1 MIPRVISWSLRNRL
15 LVLLLAA
22 LLSVWGIYAFR
33 HTPLDAIPD
42 LSDAQVIIKTA
53 YPGQSP
59 QTVEDQVT
67 YPLTSALLSVPGST
81 AVRGFSMFGESF
93 IYIIFKD
100 GTDPYWARSRVLEY
114 LSQMSGKLPP
124 GVTPALGPDASGVG
138 WVFEYALVDRQHR
151 HDPDQL
157 RALQDFFLK
166 YELQSLPGVSEVASV
181 GGMVRQYQ
189 IEVDPNRLAAYQLT
203 LDKVGQAVRDSN
215 LSGGGSVV
223 EMGRAEYMI
232 RARGYLRTLDD
243 FRQIPLG
250 TDAQG
255 IPIRL
260 QDVAHIQTGP
270 EARRGVTDLDGEG
283 EAVGGIVVM
292 RYGNNALETIER
304 VKARLQELKSG
315 LPEGVE
321 LVVTYD
327 RSGLIE
333 RAISTLREKLVE
345 ESLAVAL
352 VCLLFLFHLRSSL
365 VAVVTLPIGI
375 LAAFVV
381 MQQQGV
387 SANLMSLGGIA
398 IAIGAMVDA
407 AIVMIEN
414 MHKHLERA
422 ANILPP
428 PLRGITSDL
437 AGEVCQ
443 PSRMASS
450 SIRVGEGVEAMHSDN
465 STPILPFP
473 LQGGRN
479 EEAGELKAAPD
490 YWEIVKTSSLE
501 VGPALFFSLL
511 VITVSFLPV
520 LTLGGQEGKLFSPLA
535 YTKTYAMA
543 ASAFLAVTLTPVLMG
558 YFIRGRIKTEQYNPL
573 NRILQTLYRPVL
585 LAALNKRKLTLLVAL
600 LLLLSVAWP
609 LAKLGNE
616 FMPPLFEGD
625 LLYMPTT
632 LPGLSID
639 EAANILQIT
648 DRLIKEFPEVE
659 RVFGKAGRADTAT
672 DPAPLSMLETTILLK
687 PREEWPPG
695 ETTEQLIH
703 KLDDEVHLPGLTNSW
718 GYPIR
723 TRIDMLSTG
732 IKTPLGIKVTGSDLK
747 GIEQLAQQIEA
758 AVKTVPGTRNV
769 FAERIGGGRYLDI
782 DINRAQ
788 AARYGVTVA
797 DVQRLVQGAI
807 GGENIGTLVD
817 GRERYPIN
825 LRYPRAMRDSL
836 QALESSRVTTP
847 SGAQV
852 PLGELAHLHFSD
864 GAAEIKSE
872 NARLTAYVYID
883 IAGRDLGSY
892 VDEAK
897 RTLEK
902 SVKLPPGYA
911 VTWSGQYVNMQHAK
925 ERLQWVIPLT
935 LLLVVLLLY
944 IHFKHFGKVFL
955 VLLCLPFSLIGGF
968 WLVYALGYNLS
979 VAVAVGFIALA
990 GVAAEFGVV
999 MLLYLDNAIED
1010 LRRTGHLLNIHDLRQ
1025 AIIQGALLR
1034 IRPKMMTVSVIV
1046 AGLLP
1051 VMVSHDTGAEVM
1063 KRIAAP
1069 LVGGMLSAPLLSLIV
1084 IPTLYLWWHEKR
1096 MSLPVLDEA
1105 KTV

>member
-1 MIPRVISWSLRNRL
+1 MIARVISWSLRNHL

-22 LLSVWGIYAFR
+22 LISAWGIYSLR
-33 HTPLDAIPD
+33 HTALDAIPD
-42 LSDAQVIIKTA
+42 LSDVQVIIKTT

-59 QTVEDQVT
+59 QAVEDQVT

-100 GTDPYWARSRVLEY
+100 GTDPYWARTRVLEY
-114 LSQMSGKLPP
+114 LSQMAGKLPP

-138 WVFEYALVDRQHR
+138 WIFEYALTDRQHR

-166 YELQSLPGVSEVASV
+166 YELQSLPGVAEVASV

-189 IEVDPNRLAAYQLT
+189 IEVNPNRLAAYKLT
-203 LDKVGQAVRDSN
+203 LDSVAQSVRDSN

-232 RARGYLRTLDD
+232 RARGYLKTLDD

-250 TDAQG
+250 TDGQG

-270 EARRGVTDLDGEG
+270 EARRGVVDLDGEG
-283 EAVGGIVVM
+283 EVVGGIVVM

-304 VKARLQELKSG
+304 VKTRLQELKAG

-327 RSGLIE
+327 RSGLIK
-333 RAISTLREKLVE
+333 RAVSTLREKLIE

-375 LAAFVV
+375 LAAFII

-387 SANLMSLGGIA
+387 SANIMSLGGIA

-422 ANILPP
+422 GAN
-428 PLRGITSDL
+428 
-437 AGEVCQ
+437 
-443 PSRMASS
+443 
-450 SIRVGEGVEAMHSDN
+450 
-465 STPILPFP
+465 
-473 LQGGRN
+473 
-479 EEAGELKAAPD
+479 PD
-490 YWEIVKTSSLE
+490 YWQVVKTSSLE

-511 VITVSFLPV
+511 VITISFLPV
-520 LTLGGQEGKLFSPLA
+520 LTLGGQEGKLFAPLA

-543 ASAFLAVTLTPVLMG
+543 ASAFLAITLTPVLMG
-558 YFIRGRIKTEQYNPL
+558 YFIRGHIRPEQRNPL
-573 NRILQTLYRPVL
+573 NRVLQALYRPVL
-585 LAALNKRKLTLLVAL
+585 LAALSKRKLTVLATL
-600 LLLLSVAWP
+600 LLLATVTWP
-609 LAKLGNE
+609 LTKLGSE
-616 FMPPLFEGD
+616 FMPPLYEGD

-632 LPGLSID
+632 LPGLSVD

-648 DRLIKEFPEVE
+648 DRLIRALPEVE
-659 RVFGKAGRADTAT
+659 RVFGKAGRAETAT

-687 PREEWPPG
+687 PRDQWPPG
-695 ETTEQLIH
+695 ETVEQLIH
-703 KLDDEVHLPGLTNSW
+703 KLDDQVRLPGLTNSW

-732 IKTPLGIKVTGSDLK
+732 IRTPLGVKITGPDLAGIAELARQIAAAIKG
-747 GIEQLAQQIEA
+747 
-758 AVKTVPGTRNV
+758 VPGTRTV
-769 FAERIGGGRYLDI
+769 FAERATGGRYLDI

-788 AARYGVTVA
+788 AARYGISVA

-807 GGENIGTLVD
+807 GGENIGTVID
-817 GRERYPIN
+817 GRERFQIN
-825 LRYPRAMRDSL
+825 LRYPRALRDSL
-836 QALESSRVTTP
+836 PAIAASRITLP

-852 PLGELAHLHFSD
+852 PLGELAHLHFNE
-864 GAAEIKSE
+864 GASEIKSE

-883 IAGRDLGSY
+883 ITGRDLGGY
-892 VDEAK
+892 VNEAK
-897 RTLEK
+897 HTLEK
-902 SVKLPPGYA
+902 SVILPPGYA
-911 VTWSGQYVNMQHAK
+911 IAWSGQYVNLQHAK
-925 ERLQWVIPLT
+925 ERMQWVIPLT
-935 LLLVVLLLY
+935 LLLAILLLY
-944 IHFKHFGKVFL
+944 MHFHHFGKVLL

-1010 LRRTGHLLNIHDLRQ
+1010 LRSAGRLNNRHDLHQ

-1046 AGLLP
+1046 VGLLP
-1051 VMVSHDTGAEVM
+1051 VMFSQGAGAEVM

-1069 LVGGMLSAPLLSLIV
+1069 LVGGMLTAPLLSLIV
-1084 IPTLYLWWHEKR
+1084 IPVLYSWWQGRSMPK
-1096 MSLPVLDEA
+1096 D
-1105 KTV
+1105 

>member
-1 MIPRVISWSLRNRL
+1 MIARVISWSLRNHL

-22 LLSVWGIYAFR
+22 LISAWGIYSLR
-33 HTPLDAIPD
+33 HTALDAIPD
-42 LSDAQVIIKTA
+42 LSDVQVIIKTT

-59 QTVEDQVT
+59 QAVEDQVT

-100 GTDPYWARSRVLEY
+100 GTDPYWARTRVLEY
-114 LSQMSGKLPP
+114 LSQMAGKLPP

-138 WVFEYALVDRQHR
+138 WIFEYALTDRQHR

-166 YELQSLPGVSEVASV
+166 YELQSLPGVAEVASV

-189 IEVDPNRLAAYQLT
+189 IEVNPTRLAAYKLT
-203 LDKVGQAVRDSN
+203 LDKVAQSVRDSN

-232 RARGYLRTLDD
+232 RARGYLKTLDD

-250 TDAQG
+250 TDGQG

-270 EARRGVTDLDGEG
+270 EARRGVVDLDGEG
-283 EAVGGIVVM
+283 EVVGGIVVM
-292 RYGNNALETIER
+292 RYGNNALETIKR
-304 VKARLQELKSG
+304 VKTRLQELKAG
-315 LPEGVE
+315 LPQGVE

-327 RSGLIE
+327 RSGLIK
-333 RAISTLREKLVE
+333 RAISTLREKLIE

-375 LAAFVV
+375 LAAFII

-387 SANLMSLGGIA
+387 SANIMSLGGIA

-422 ANILPP
+422 GAN
-428 PLRGITSDL
+428 
-437 AGEVCQ
+437 
-443 PSRMASS
+443 
-450 SIRVGEGVEAMHSDN
+450 
-465 STPILPFP
+465 
-473 LQGGRN
+473 
-479 EEAGELKAAPD
+479 PD
-490 YWEIVKTSSLE
+490 YWQVVKASSLE

-511 VITVSFLPV
+511 VITISFLPV
-520 LTLGGQEGKLFSPLA
+520 LTLDGQEGRLFAPLA

-543 ASAFLAVTLTPVLMG
+543 ASAFLAITLTPVLMG
-558 YFIRGRIKTEQYNPL
+558 YFIRGRIRPEQRNPL
-573 NRILQTLYRPVL
+573 NRILQALYRPVL
-585 LAALNKRKLTLLVAL
+585 LAALSKRKLTIFATL
-600 LLLLSVAWP
+600 LLLATVAWP
-609 LAKLGNE
+609 LAKLGSE
-616 FMPPLFEGD
+616 FMPPLYEGD

-632 LPGLSID
+632 LPGLSVD

-648 DRLIKEFPEVE
+648 DRLIRALPEVE

-672 DPAPLSMLETTILLK
+672 DPAPLSMLETTIMLK
-687 PREEWPPG
+687 PRDQWPPG
-695 ETTEQLIH
+695 ETVEQLIH
-703 KLDDEVHLPGLTNSW
+703 KLDDQVRLPGLTNSW

-732 IKTPLGIKVTGSDLK
+732 IRTPLGIKVTGPDLA
-747 GIEQLAQQIEA
+747 GIAQLAQQIA
-758 AVKTVPGTRNV
+758 AAIKSVPGTRTV
-769 FAERIGGGRYLDI
+769 FAERATGGRYLDI

-807 GGENIGTLVD
+807 GGENIGTVID
-817 GRERYPIN
+817 GRERFQIN
-825 LRYPRAMRDSL
+825 LRYPRALRDSL
-836 QALESSRVTTP
+836 PAIAASRITLP

-852 PLGELAHLHFSD
+852 PLGELAHLHFSE
-864 GAAEIKSE
+864 GASEIKSE

-883 IAGRDLGSY
+883 ITGRDLGGY
-892 VDEAK
+892 VNEAK

-902 SVKLPPGYA
+902 SVTLPPGYA
-911 VTWSGQYVNMQHAK
+911 IAWSGQYVNLQHAK
-925 ERLQWVIPLT
+925 ERMQWVIPLT
-935 LLLVVLLLY
+935 LILAILLLY
-944 IHFKHFGKVFL
+944 MHFRHFGKVLL

-1010 LRRTGHLLNIHDLRQ
+1010 LRCAGRLNNRHDLHQ

-1051 VMVSHDTGAEVM
+1051 VMFSQGAGAEVM

-1069 LVGGMLSAPLLSLIV
+1069 LVGGMLTAPLLSLIV
-1084 IPTLYLWWHEKR
+1084 IPVLYSWWQGR
-1096 MSLPVLDEA
+1096 DLA
-1105 KTV
+1105 KD

>member
-1 MIPRVISWSLRNRL
+1 MIARVISWSLRNHL

-22 LLSVWGIYAFR
+22 LISAWGIYSLR
-33 HTPLDAIPD
+33 HTALDAIPD
-42 LSDAQVIIKTA
+42 LSDVQVIIKTT

-59 QTVEDQVT
+59 QAVEDQVT

-100 GTDPYWARSRVLEY
+100 GIDPYWARTRVLEY
-114 LSQMSGKLPP
+114 LSQMAGKLPP

-138 WVFEYALVDRQHR
+138 WIFEYALTDRQHR
-151 HDPDQL
+151 HDPDEL

-166 YELQSLPGVSEVASV
+166 YELQSLPGVAEVASV

-189 IEVDPNRLAAYQLT
+189 IEVNPTRLAAYKLT
-203 LDKVGQAVRDSN
+203 LDSVAQSVRDSN

-232 RARGYLRTLDD
+232 RARGYLKTLDD

-250 TDAQG
+250 TDGQG

-270 EARRGVTDLDGEG
+270 EARRGVVDLDGEG
-283 EAVGGIVVM
+283 EVVGGIVVM

-304 VKARLQELKSG
+304 VKTRLQELKAG
-315 LPEGVE
+315 LPQGVE

-327 RSGLIE
+327 RSGLIK
-333 RAISTLREKLVE
+333 RAVSTLREKLIE

-375 LAAFVV
+375 LAAFII

-387 SANLMSLGGIA
+387 SANIMSLGGIA

-422 ANILPP
+422 GA
-428 PLRGITSDL
+428 
-437 AGEVCQ
+437 
-443 PSRMASS
+443 
-450 SIRVGEGVEAMHSDN
+450 
-465 STPILPFP
+465 
-473 LQGGRN
+473 
-479 EEAGELKAAPD
+479 KPD
-490 YWEIVKTSSLE
+490 YWQVVKASSLE

-511 VITVSFLPV
+511 VITISFLPV
-520 LTLGGQEGKLFSPLA
+520 LTLDGQEGRLFAPLA

-543 ASAFLAVTLTPVLMG
+543 ASAFLAITLTPVLMG
-558 YFIRGRIKTEQYNPL
+558 YFIRGRIRPEQRNPL
-573 NRILQTLYRPVL
+573 NRILQALYRPVL
-585 LAALNKRKLTLLVAL
+585 LAALSKRKLTVLATL
-600 LLLLSVAWP
+600 LLLATVAWP
-609 LAKLGNE
+609 LAKLGSE
-616 FMPPLFEGD
+616 FMPPLYEGD

-632 LPGLSID
+632 LPGLSVD

-648 DRLIKEFPEVE
+648 DRLIRALPEVE

-687 PREEWPPG
+687 PRDQWPPG
-695 ETTEQLIH
+695 ETVEQLIH
-703 KLDDEVHLPGLTNSW
+703 KLDDQVRLPGLTNSW

-732 IKTPLGIKVTGSDLK
+732 IRTPLGIKVTGPDLA
-747 GIEQLAQQIEA
+747 GIAELAQQIA
-758 AVKTVPGTRNV
+758 AAIKSVPGTRTV
-769 FAERIGGGRYLDI
+769 FAERATGGRYLDI

-807 GGENIGTLVD
+807 GGENIGTVID
-817 GRERYPIN
+817 GRERFQIN
-825 LRYPRAMRDSL
+825 LRYPRALRDSL
-836 QALESSRVTTP
+836 PAIAASRITLP

-852 PLGELAHLHFSD
+852 PLGELAHLHFSE
-864 GAAEIKSE
+864 GASEIKSE

-883 IAGRDLGSY
+883 IAGRDLGGY
-892 VDEAK
+892 VGEAK
-897 RTLEK
+897 RALEK
-902 SVKLPPGYA
+902 SVTLPPGYA
-911 VTWSGQYVNMQHAK
+911 IAWSGQYVNLQHAK
-925 ERLQWVIPLT
+925 ERMQWVIPLT
-935 LLLVVLLLY
+935 LILAILLLY
-944 IHFKHFGKVFL
+944 MHFRHFGKVLL

-1010 LRRTGHLLNIHDLRQ
+1010 LRSAGRLNNRHDLHQ

-1046 AGLLP
+1046 VGLLP
-1051 VMVSHDTGAEVM
+1051 VMFSQGAGAEVM

-1069 LVGGMLSAPLLSLIV
+1069 LVGGMLTAPLLSLIV
-1084 IPTLYLWWHEKR
+1084 IPVLYSWWQGR
-1096 MSLPVLDEA
+1096 GMA
-1105 KTV
+1105 KG